1 MPTEAMALCT
11 AKMNALFSQQQK
23 FGQTCEQIN
32 KTKKNSSLCFTGNI
46 LREQHVSQSMFIL

>member
-32 KTKKNSSLCFTGNI
+32 KTKKIFPLFYWK
-46 LREQHVSQSMFIL
+46 HPA